1 VFPIFGAAAPQIA
14 MLPLLFIL
22 TVTALKDGIEDY
34 RRASLDNEV
43 NNSAAT
49 KLGNWRNVNLPDDSR
64 SWWER
69 LLGLNKPGAVSKG
82 VRRLREKELEEGAQ
96 RVVLAKNIPD
106 DGSEKMDSKDKAPSA
121 VYRARSLEDIQ
132 SVHSGETHE
141 YPPIPIDI
149 LGSRANLSNDLSST
163 AVDDPRTRK
172 DSVGSNYPTSTRT
185 GVSLGVVDWRR
196 QTPGTARWERTLWK
210 KLEVGDIVLLRD
222 HDQIPADIVV
232 LSTSDSDGLCYVE
245 TKNLDGETNLK
256 PRKSLQ
262 ATSSLLSEEDAEH
275 ASFLIDSEPPHA
287 NLYLYN
293 GVLRYQSL
301 DEPDAEP
308 ERTPMEHD
316 MLGGTG
322 PTKMEPVTIN
332 NLLLRGCIVR
342 NTSWIIGLVVFTGAD
357 TKIMLNGGDTPSKR
371 SKIEKETNFNVIMN
385 FLILLAMCL
394 TTAIVSGYF
403 QLLTNTSAD
412 FYETGSQPSSS
423 VIVNSLVTFAYVI
436 SRFLHG
442 LNLTLSSYQLLL
454 DRISKHCPYFSLY
467 LH

>member
-121 VYRARSLEDIQ
+121 IYRARSLEDIQ

-141 YPPIPIDI
+141 YPPISIDI

-301 DEPDAEP
+301 DEPNAEP

-412 FYETGSQPSSS
+412 FYETGSQPSTS

-436 SRFLHG
+436 SRFLHR

-454 DRISKHCPYFSLY
+454 DRIPKHRPYFSLY